1 MDFHLFGGWHV
12 TVFPGTFVL
21 LAIVLIALA
30 VVVLLANKLVA
41 R

>member
-1 MDFHLFGGWHV
+1 MDFQFGGWHV

-30 VVVLLANKLVA
+30 LILLLARKLIT

>member
-1 MDFHLFGGWHV
+1 MNFQFGGWHV
-12 TVFPGTFVL
+12 TLFPGTWVL

-30 VVVLLANKLVA
+30 VLVLLANKLTM

>member
-12 TVFPGTFVL
+12 TVLPGTWVL
-21 LAIVLIALA
+21 LAVIVIALA
-30 VVVLLANKLVA
+30 VVVLFARKLIA

>member
-12 TVFPGTFVL
+12 TVLPGTWIL

-30 VVVLLANKLVA
+30 VVVLLARKLMA